1 MEACSTHPQLIC
13 QCLQCVEGTQ
23 NGYGLAWLDEEGD
36 KKDGFHSLSLSLG
49 SHPETNY
56 SNHEMRSFFDSVRN
70 SRFLKPAQQL
80 LDEAVCVSNSV
91 AQELVQGSASRTILS
106 DGRCHCEGKDS
117 RMTKLVA
124 LLEELR
130 RHQRQY
136 FCEMG
141 VLMTS
146 FEEVAGTG
154 AAAAYTALTMQ
165 AMWRHFSNLEEA
177 IITHVNSSKET
188 PSKDLQRSQA
198 SVSLQKPNQSRKAKK
213 DSLQHYPSDDEK
225 RLLASKTGLTRS
237 QISNWFINARVR
249 LWKPMIE
256 EMYREEFSE
265 ESNTSS

>member
-1 MEACSTHPQLIC
+1 M
-13 QCLQCVEGTQ
+13 V
-23 NGYGLAWLDEEGD
+23 
-36 KKDGFHSLSLSLG
+36 
-49 SHPETNY
+49 
-56 SNHEMRSFFDSVRN
+56 DS
-70 SRFLKPAQQL
+70 AQ
-80 LDEAVCVSNSV
+80 
-91 AQELVQGSASRTILS
+91 
-106 DGRCHCEGKDS
+106 
-117 RMTKLVA
+117 
-124 LLEELR
+124 LR

-154 AAAAYTALTMQ
+154 AAAACTALTMQ

-213 DSLQHYPSDDEK
+213 DSLQQLDLSMVRQVWRPLRGLPEDSVAVLRAWLFEHFLHPYPSDDEK

-265 ESNTSS
+265 ESNPSS